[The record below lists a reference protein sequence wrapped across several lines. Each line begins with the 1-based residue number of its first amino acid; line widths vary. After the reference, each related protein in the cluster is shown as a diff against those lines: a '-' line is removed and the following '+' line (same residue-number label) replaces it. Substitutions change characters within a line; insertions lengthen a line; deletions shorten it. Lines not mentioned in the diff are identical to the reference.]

1 MEERWLVSIA
11 PKKSDS
17 GIYLSKIELFILR
30 LPYNSGS
37 PFTEEGELTNE
48 GGGGLCVIH
57 PAAPWRKQIGSSLEG
72 NRIINPHSRIPK

>member
-30 LPYNSGS
+30 ELYVYLTPNFWGRPFWSFLEMAGS
-37 PFTEEGELTNE
+37 RPDRPLRTP
-48 GGGGLCVIH
+48 GLLLRPVI
-57 PAAPWRKQIGSSLEG
+57 SLG
-72 NRIINPHSRIPK
+72 DLL

>member
-30 LPYNSGS
+30 LPYGQTKMRHLYFR
-37 PFTEEGELTNE
+37 PLHKLGQRPPIAQMKAL
-48 GGGGLCVIH
+48 
-57 PAAPWRKQIGSSLEG
+57 SLDL
-72 NRIINPHSRIPK
+72 

>member
-30 LPYNSGS
+30 LPYIEQLIGIIYRATETEIGPGASGAK
-37 PFTEEGELTNE
+37 P
-48 GGGGLCVIH
+48 
-57 PAAPWRKQIGSSLEG
+57 PWVAR
-72 NRIINPHSRIPK
+72 

>member
-30 LPYNSGS
+30 LPYVSI
-37 PFTEEGELTNE
+37 FLR
-48 GGGGLCVIH
+48 CV
-57 PAAPWRKQIGSSLEG
+57 AVYLYLYLRL
-72 NRIINPHSRIPK
+72 

>member
-30 LPYNSGS
+30 LPYVGVRYSGPYLVPKS
-37 PFTEEGELTNE
+37 
-48 GGGGLCVIH
+48 VV
-57 PAAPWRKQIGSSLEG
+57 
-72 NRIINPHSRIPK
+72 HSVTVAKTLYAYTLQYYSVKAQQYNGIRG